1 MSSALLSSPRFS
13 LVVTLLLLLAQ
24 FFTGLLDAPGPLLP
38 QLLQQQQPPHRGPPA
53 PAAAAAPRP
62 FTLALDASNTAY
74 QMVMVGPYDRQ
85 LMAAIAALQ
94 LRRVDPQRDVLLHVT
109 RPLEEGLME
118 VFEQLRVKVL
128 QVPHEPMVRA
138 EFDYGQC
145 CSMFWACWLKM
156 LTWNQTQYRA
166 VLNLD
171 TDFLAMRS
179 LGGAFDLMAAAAQ
192 TPFDVGGVADP
203 VVAASHKES
212 SLFDV
217 FNGGMFLAL
226 PSKEAFE
233 TFLVHAHT
241 SRWQWGEMLWLNTFA
256 TAYGH
261 WVRLPITYNIFPNM
275 LRAGSPFLPYGDVN
289 WDSIYGLHFAGISK
303 VTAAT
308 TAADCEARGATDC
321 VPCCLAWVAAGERM
335 AALLAANRRVR
346 EAGGADARGEAAGVY
361 AALLPSAGGWAQ
373 GALDIVARNVAR
385 GYAFDYDAF
394 HDGGSGGTWR
404 ARKALEEAYV
414 AWMAQGNSG
423 GPVVFEAEY
432 NEKLKR
438 EAAAAAAAAA
448 AVKQ

>member
-1 MSSALLSSPRFS
+1 MESRATSLFSCLSTRWCSLLLSVLLLSLQFLSSTLEGPASPFLLSGGLQHRQQSSVSSA
-13 LVVTLLLLLAQ
+13 
-24 FFTGLLDAPGPLLP
+24 G
-38 QLLQQQQPPHRGPPA
+38 
-53 PAAAAAPRP
+53 AAAGSAAAPRA
-62 FTLALDASNTAY
+62 FSLSLDASNTAY

-94 LRRVDPQRDVLLHVT
+94 LRRVDAERDILLHIT

-118 VFEQLRVKVL
+118 VFEQLRVRVL
-128 QVPHEPMVRA
+128 QVPHAQMIRA

-145 CSMFWACWLKM
+145 CSMFWACWLKI

-171 TDFLAMRS
+171 TDFLAAKS
-179 LGGAFDLMAAAAQ
+179 LAGAFDIMAANAQ
-192 TPFDVGGVADP
+192 SPFDVGGVADP
-203 VVAASHKES
+203 VVGASHKEAA
-212 SLFDV
+212 LFDV

-256 TAYGH
+256 TTYGH
-261 WVRLPITYNIFPNM
+261 WVRLPITFNIFPNM

-308 TAADCEARGATDC
+308 TASDCHGRAASDC

-335 AALLAANRRVR
+335 AAMLAANKRVR
-346 EAGGADARGEAAGVY
+346 EAGGLDAGGEALGVL
-361 AALLPSAGGWAQ
+361 AALLPSGWAPS
-373 GALDIVARNVAR
+373 ALATVVRNTAR
-385 GYAFDYDAF
+385 GYTFDYDAY
-394 HDGGSGGTWR
+394 HDGGAGGTWR
-404 ARKALEEAYV
+404 ERKALEAAYV
-414 AWMAQGNSG
+414 AWMAAGNSG
-423 GPVVFEAEY
+423 GPEVFEAQYAET
-432 NEKLKR
+432 LKQQK
-438 EAAAAAAAAA
+438 AGG
-448 AVKQ
+448 K

>member
-1 MSSALLSSPRFS
+1 MAPSEASCLSSPRYS
-13 LVVTLLLLLAQ
+13 LILSALLLLTQ
-24 FFTGLLDAPGPLLP
+24 FFTSTLDGAPPAHPARAPPPPPPPPPLRPFSLSLDA
-38 QLLQQQQPPHRGPPA
+38 
-53 PAAAAAPRP
+53 
-62 FTLALDASNTAY
+62 TNTAY

-94 LRRVDPQRDVLLHVT
+94 LRRVDPARDILLHIT
-109 RPLEEGLME
+109 RPLEESLME
-118 VFEQLRVKVL
+118 VFDQLRVRVL
-128 QVPHEPMVRA
+128 QVPHAQMVRA

-179 LGGAFDLMAAAAQ
+179 MGGAFDLMAANAQ
-192 TPFDVGGVADP
+192 SPFDVGGVADP
-203 VVAASHKES
+203 VVAASHKDAS
-212 SLFDV
+212 IFDV

-226 PSKEAFE
+226 PSREAFE

-256 TAYGH
+256 TTYGH

-308 TAADCEARGATDC
+308 TAEDCQGRGGTDC

-335 AALLAANRRVR
+335 AALLAANRRAR
-346 EAGGADARGEAAGVY
+346 EAGGEQEAAATY
-361 AALLPSAGGWAQ
+361 AALLPPSGNWAPS
-373 GALDIVARNVAR
+373 ALDIVRRNAAR

-414 AWMAQGNSG
+414 AWMAAGNSG

-432 NEKLKR
+432 AEKLKQGK
-438 EAAAAAAAAA
+438 AA
-448 AVKQ
+448 